1 MAKWISSY
9 LHPRMAVCENLQPA
23 SPGFLRDWQ
32 KNASAKK
39 KDQHAS
45 LTLAHLANLAII
57 LQAYLQVRLARA
69 QDALGE
75 LQRAHAALGAEHAR
89 PLPNRG
95 GESITV

>member
-1 MAKWISSY
+1 METALSEKADLEASCTAGG
-9 LHPRMAVCENLQPA
+9 LCGFDEKKCKCEKKGPA
-23 SPGFLRDWQ
+23 RELDAGTPGKLG
-32 KNASAKK
+32 NY
-39 KDQHAS
+39 
-45 LTLAHLANLAII
+45 I